1 MKYLGMILFGLLVF
15 GLCFVVDKASGALLR
30 WAKNRPCVRM
40 PLRYPILAAALLAAS
55 IGTAAYAI
63 SNRAVLFGVAA
74 LVFLGVAVFALY
86 TYSSTRIDYD
96 ENTFTY
102 RSGSQSKTF
111 RFGEIDCQR
120 VSINKGGCCL
130 VLVLGLDEAV
140 FYGNMQGFAPFL
152 EQAWQGWCCAKG
164 LDPDTQPWHD
174 PKDYRWFPDDEKE
187 ED

>member
-15 GLCFVVDKASGALLR
+15 GLCFVVDKASGTLLR

-86 TYSSTRIDYD
+86 T
-96 ENTFTY
+96 
-102 RSGSQSKTF
+102 
-111 RFGEIDCQR
+111 
-120 VSINKGGCCL
+120 
-130 VLVLGLDEAV
+130 
-140 FYGNMQGFAPFL
+140 
-152 EQAWQGWCCAKG
+152 
-164 LDPDTQPWHD
+164 
-174 PKDYRWFPDDEKE
+174 
-187 ED
+187 